1 MLRRFVHIYTGDG
14 KGKTT
19 AALGLAVRALGRGW
33 KVLLIQF
40 LKPLGGSG
48 EIDACG
54 KLPGFESMQF
64 GGPAFVRSVPP
75 DPEDVARAESALKT
89 AGERIREGWDMV
101 ILDEILQSVSLGLLD
116 EDRVL
121 DLVRARPDSV
131 ELVLTGR
138 GATAPLIDAADLVTE
153 MVAVK
158 HPFEKGTPARA
169 GVEY

>member
-1 MLRRFVHIYTGDG
+1 MQRRFVQLYTGDG

-40 LKPLGGSG
+40 LKPPGGSA
-48 EIDACG
+48 EIDVCG
-54 KLPGFESMQF
+54 RLPGFESMQF
-64 GGPAFVRSVPP
+64 GGPTFVRSFPP
-75 DPEDVARAESALKT
+75 DPADVARAESGLKT

-101 ILDEILQSVSLGLLD
+101 ILDEILQAVSLGLLK
-116 EDRVL
+116 EERVL
-121 DLVRARPDSV
+121 DLMRARPDSV

-138 GATAPLIDAADLVTE
+138 GATTPLIDAADLVTE
-153 MVAVK
+153 MVEVK
-158 HPFEKGTPARA
+158 HPFGKGTPPRA